1 MDRKRKLIVGGVLAF
16 AIVGG
21 GASVAIATI
30 ADSDEPLTGSTLDEA
45 TTAALAHT
53 GGGSVV
59 DTEVGD
65 DGSAYGVEV
74 RLDDGSVVELELDT
88 NFHVIGQENDDDGA
102 NDSERE
108 GEG

>member
-1 MDRKRKLIVGGVLAF
+1 MDRKRKLIVSGVLAL

-21 GASVAIATI
+21 AGVAIATT

-45 TTAALAHT
+45 TTAAFAHT
-53 GGGSVV
+53 GGGTVV

-65 DGSAYGVEV
+65 GGSAYEVEV
-74 RLDDGSVVELELDT
+74 RLDDGSVVEVELDA
-88 NFHVIGQENDDDGA
+88 NFHVIGQESDDDGA
-102 NDSERE
+102 NDSERD